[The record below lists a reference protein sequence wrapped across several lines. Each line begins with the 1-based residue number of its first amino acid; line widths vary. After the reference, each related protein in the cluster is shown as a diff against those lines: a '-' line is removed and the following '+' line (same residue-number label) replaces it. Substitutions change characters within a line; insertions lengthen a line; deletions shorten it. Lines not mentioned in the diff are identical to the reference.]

1 MTRQA
6 ESEHDRSSDDA
17 EIRPLGAA
25 VSSGSASINRSR
37 ELSCFALRWN
47 LVIRLHRAGSRGIAA
62 MRSSIDRTSVL
73 CDRI

>member
-6 ESEHDRSSDDA
+6 ESEHHRSSDDA
-17 EIRPLGAA
+17 EIRPLGSV
-25 VSSGSASINRSR
+25 VSS
-37 ELSCFALRWN
+37 ALRRSIKAEVD
-47 LVIRLHRAGSRGIAA
+47 LLCVEVEPGHSPSLGRFRGIAA